1 MVGEIPYE
9 SVPERTTKPNV
20 KIKPRKGHA
29 SSRRG
34 VGRISPRFAGALG
47 RRQGQPV
54 FVARHETAR
63 IANMLLKLM
72 RGLTNCRSQHQ
83 RPAEAQSRSYIPL
96 NSPGEHRAWR
106 DEDVHVFENVGHSTP
121 CSVAPTCHVCRAGC
135 GDRDFMSG
143 RITRTAQF
151 AVFRAP
157 RRRLRTGSRRW
168 GPHEPARQDE
178 WQRDRGACQ
187 GRYARA
193 ASPKSLARRHSQA
206 GAERKRTANGK
217 RSPMSSANKGQLV
230 DQPMKSCHTKLTS
243 C

>member
-1 MVGEIPYE
+1 LCLCVACKLKGHRYAPRSTAAVEPRRSNRLTARYRHSNPSDPVVFGAVMVGEIPYE

-157 RRRLRTGSRRW
+157 RRRLGTGSRRW
-168 GPHEPARQDE
+168 G
-178 WQRDRGACQ
+178 
-187 GRYARA
+187 
-193 ASPKSLARRHSQA
+193 S
-206 GAERKRTANGK
+206 
-217 RSPMSSANKGQLV
+217 
-230 DQPMKSCHTKLTS
+230 
-243 C
+243 

>member
-1 MVGEIPYE
+1 MVGEIPHE

-54 FVARHETAR
+54 FVARHETPR

-72 RGLTNCRSQHQ
+72 RGLRNCRSQHQ

-157 RRRLRTGSRRW
+157 RRRLGTGSRRW